1 MGNFVGKCL
10 NGLVVDLSFSS
21 NQRQKNLGLFIR
33 ARRVKPGI
41 LDYRKITP
49 CEAAKLQA
57 MPDKFCASIES
68 DKSAYKQLGNAVNV
82 GIVGLVFQVLAGENL
97 LSKPLILP
105 TKAVQ
110 LDL

>member
-1 MGNFVGKCL
+1 
-10 NGLVVDLSFSS
+10 
-21 NQRQKNLGLFIR
+21 
-33 ARRVKPGI
+33 
-41 LDYRKITP
+41 
-49 CEAAKLQA
+49 

>member
-1 MGNFVGKCL
+1 MDWWLTYLFHQINGRKIWVCSFV
-10 NGLVVDLSFSS
+10 
-21 NQRQKNLGLFIR
+21 LG
-33 ARRVKPGI
+33 G
-41 LDYRKITP
+41 KITP